1 MPPGKKGLVQRRIVD
16 REVFVE
22 RLLGIYNT
30 FLRGPKDVLAGDG
43 TFGARKLENCDL
55 ILLSVLIFV
64 NIRTFD
70 VVVWEK
76 CF

>member
-1 MPPGKKGLVQRRIVD
+1 MSPGKKGLVQWRIVD
-16 REVFVE
+16 RKMFVKGF
-22 RLLGIYNT
+22 LGIYNT
-30 FLRGPKDVLAGDG
+30 FLRGPKDVLAGKG
-43 TFGARKLENCDL
+43 TLGVRKLENRDL
-55 ILLSVLIFV
+55 ILLSVLIFA